1 MNKNNSASSTITA
14 PPPGHLTVDVVIVGS
29 GGAGFSAAVTAA
41 NAGLSVLML
50 EKSPYLG
57 GTTALSGG
65 YMWMPLNRI
74 TMPND
79 TYDSREEV
87 RRYLHS
93 LAGDAVRADMVEA
106 FLDNSPKLFN
116 FLEKSTEVRFLYG
129 AHYVDYCSELPGAGK
144 YSRTIGPV
152 AYDGRLLG
160 DDIHLLRPPHECL
173 TALGKDMMAD
183 LEDISH
189 FMQATRSVKSALYS
203 IKRVVQYGR
212 DRLLYG
218 KGMRLA
224 FGRALVARLIKTA
237 RQQGIEMWVN
247 APATGLVKEDG
258 RIVGVTAKRDG
269 QPISIKAR
277 HGVVLASGGFGH
289 DKELCAKYLPYPEK
303 HLSATV
309 TSNEGDA
316 ARMGMAIGA
325 DFQPAAYNNYAGCV
339 LSVMHHPDGR
349 VSQGLHSHSLGAPG
363 SIVVNGNGKRYVNEA
378 LSYNMFMRAMCDAG
392 AVPSYAI
399 ADHRHVMTFRFGQVK
414 DYPPGLPRFI
424 NKFVASG
431 HLIRAN
437 SLAELAVKIGVP
449 AANLEQTVAR
459 FNEMAEVGKDLDFK
473 RGEAR
478 YDLLAL
484 PESKWPN
491 RGLAPI
497 DNPPYYAHR
506 LEPGN
511 LGTYAGLVTDAA
523 SRVLDN
529 DGQPIVGLYA
539 CGLDMLSAF
548 SGHYPGGGGSVGPAM
563 TFGYIAARDIID
575 RAGAVAPRQPEQ
587 RSAQTQTAS

>member
-1 MNKNNSASSTITA
+1 MNKNKIASSTSTA
-14 PPPGHLTVDVVIVGS
+14 PSPDPLTFDVVVVGS
-29 GGAGFSAAVTAA
+29 GGAGFAAAVTAA
-41 NAGLSVLML
+41 NAGLSVLMV

-74 TMPND
+74 TMPD
-79 TYDSREEV
+79 DAYDSREQV
-87 RRYLHS
+87 RLYLNS
-93 LAGDAVRADMVEA
+93 LAGDAVRPDMVEA
-106 FLDNSPKLFN
+106 FLENSPKLFN
-116 FLEKSTEVRFLYG
+116 FLETRTEVRFLYG

-144 YSRTIGPV
+144 HSRTICPV

-173 TALGKDMMAD
+173 IALGKDMMAD
-183 LEDISH
+183 LEDIPH

-203 IKRVVQYGR
+203 LWRIMQYGR

-224 FGRALVARLIKTA
+224 FGRALVARLIKSA
-237 RQQGIEMWVN
+237 RKEGVQMWVN
-247 APATGLVKEDG
+247 TPATGLIKKDG
-258 RIVGVTAKRDG
+258 AVVGVTVTHEGKTVTLN
-269 QPISIKAR
+269 AR

-289 DKELCAKYLPYPEK
+289 DPELCAKYLPYPGQ

-309 TSNEGDA
+309 PSNQGDA
-316 ARMGMAIGA
+316 ARMGMAAGA

-339 LSVMHHPDGR
+339 LSVMQHPDGR
-349 VSQGLHSHSLGAPG
+349 VTQGLHSHSLGAPG
-363 SIVVNGNGKRYVNEA
+363 SIVVNPEGKRYVNEA

-392 AVPSYAI
+392 AVHSYAI
-399 ADHRHVMTFRFGQVK
+399 ADHRHVMRFRFGQVK
-414 DYPPGLPRFI
+414 DYPPGLPRFL
-424 NKFVASG
+424 NKFVKSG

-437 SLAELAVKIGVP
+437 SLAELAEKIGVP
-449 AANLEQTVAR
+449 GKNLEQTVSR
-459 FNEMAEVGKDLDFK
+459 FNSMAEAGKDVDFH

-484 PESKWPN
+484 PPSKWPN

-497 DNPPYYAHR
+497 DQPPYYAHR

-523 SRVLDN
+523 SRVLDK
-529 DGQPIVGLYA
+529 DGRPIDGLYA
-539 CGLDMLSAF
+539 SGLDMLSAF

-563 TFGYIAARDIID
+563 TFGFIAARDIIA
-575 RAGAVAPRQPEQ
+575 RSGAAITQPSSNSQVQE
-587 RSAQTQTAS
+587 AS